1 MNDKKMDI
9 TFNQE
14 GFRSRL
20 NLIIGDESSRSY
32 AQRAGISDTVLRS
45 YSTGSVP
52 SIEKAIAICAAARV
66 ASEVSPADFF
76 AWFCL
81 GVGPQPEFLHE
92 KIADL
97 SASHHLQIQN
107 DTRED
112 EDPYVLI
119 NAYDIYASAG
129 HGNDIDHHEERKEPV
144 PFRKSWIQQLGY
156 NPERLAIIYASGDSM
171 EPTISDN
178 DVILILLS
186 NGEAPRDGLH
196 VLRLGDGLFVKRLQF
211 DPLGIIHIS
220 SDNPAY
226 KSTSISKEDRE
237 QLHIIGRVIWI
248 GKNI

>member
-1 MNDKKMDI
+1 MNAIKMDI

-14 GFRSRL
+14 GFTSRL
-20 NLIIGDESSRSY
+20 ALIIGDESYRSY

-45 YSTGSVP
+45 YAAGSVP

-66 ASEVSPADFF
+66 ASEVSPAEFF

-81 GVGPQPEFLHE
+81 GIGSQPEFLHE
-92 KIADL
+92 KTVDT
-97 SASHHLQIQN
+97 SPSHLAHIQN
-107 DTRED
+107 DTHED
-112 EDPYVLI
+112 DDQYVLI

-129 HGNDIDHHEERKEPV
+129 HGNDIGHEERKEPV
-144 PFRKSWIQQLGY
+144 PFRKSWIRQQGY

-178 DVILILLS
+178 DVILIVLS

-211 DPLGIIHIS
+211 DPLGIVHIS

-226 KSTSISKEDRE
+226 KSTIISKEDRD